1 MVEVVQ
7 HLGVAVETD
16 GFAFNIGEAEMR
28 LAVVLRLG
36 DSGYGGK
43 E

>member
-1 MVEVVQ
+1 VVEVVQ

-36 DSGYGGK
+36 GSGYGGK